1 MVQASHFKAQVDEEI
16 THWWLSMSHI
26 VFWIHLAEAR
36 NLIPV
41 NLNHL
46 KSCKIYSW
54 RPLGIIMD
62 DHDQPMSFLDPLYR
76 YLQGLGVRPPFIA
89 CCSSCKGNGAWMG
102 SCFTGW
108 HLQKSLPVLSQV
120 LACVVTGAAE
130 ILSPSSC
137 GKAFQTQMHLE
148 PCHEGR
154 QTKPFVQN
162 AKAARLQTFSF
173 NLSSC
178 PPAYGCPSTR
188 HSSNVLLW
196 KTSHD
201 LQNGL
206 CLLIALAGKA
216 DSAQCRAVFCGQ
228 LGTFSPYAKAVA
240 QPFLVQQLSPANLTS
255 SIVCCSAVLSCAASL
270 QQTLSKA
277 GHLMGASHCVLR
289 MLSWLHLMS
298 LRWARGQKQKTV
310 EVYRW
315 Q

>member
-1 MVQASHFKAQVDEEI
+1 
-16 THWWLSMSHI
+16 
-26 VFWIHLAEAR
+26 
-36 NLIPV
+36 
-41 NLNHL
+41 
-46 KSCKIYSW
+46 
-54 RPLGIIMD
+54 MD
-62 DHDQPMSFLDPLYR
+62 DHDQPMSYPGPIVLLLARPWRTTAFHCMLLLLQRQWSLD
-76 YLQGLGVRPPFIA
+76 GVLLHRLRGGRG
-89 CCSSCKGNGAWMG
+89 CRN
-102 SCFTGW
+102 
-108 HLQKSLPVLSQV
+108 LV
-120 LACVVTGAAE
+120 
-130 ILSPSSC
+130 
-137 GKAFQTQMHLE
+137 AFQLRQSFSNSNCTWNHVMKAGKH
-148 PCHEGR
+148 R

-162 AKAARLQTFSF
+162 AKAAKLQTFSF

-206 CLLIALAGKA
+206 CLLITLAGKS

-228 LGTFSPYAKAVA
+228 VGTFSPYAKVVA
-240 QPFLVQQLSPANLTS
+240 QTFLVKQLSPANLTS

-298 LRWARGQKQKTV
+298 LRWARGQKQKT
-310 EVYRW
+310 RGSL
-315 Q
+315 